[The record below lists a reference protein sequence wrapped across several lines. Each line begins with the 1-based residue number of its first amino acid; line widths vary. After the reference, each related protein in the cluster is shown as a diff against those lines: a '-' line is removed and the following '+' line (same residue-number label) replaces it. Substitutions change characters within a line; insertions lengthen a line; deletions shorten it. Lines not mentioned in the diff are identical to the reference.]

1 MSLNNP
7 KFETITLLSMTI
19 RNLAG
24 LAQFAR
30 ESALTAV
37 EGDPIENPISP
48 NAWLGMA
55 NTIAEQA
62 YEADRLMAEFFE
74 QLEIDFDETAGTL

>member
-19 RNLAG
+19 RNMAG
-24 LAQFAR
+24 LAQFTR
-30 ESALTAV
+30 EAAMTAA
-37 EGDPIENPISP
+37 EGDPCENPISAD
-48 NAWLGMA
+48 AWLGMA

-62 YEADRLMAEFFE
+62 YEADRLMADFFE
-74 QLEIDFDETAGTL
+74 QIEIDFDKTAGTL